1 MGLMQQGRKAMEPQT
16 KWYAAISLFIVAL
29 CFVFYAGDWMQGVVH
44 TKSAFYLWATTP
56 PPCFCSS
63 GGRYCR
69 RVAMIVLLGWKG
81 RARHKRHF
89 QEKIIRAW
97 IEGEVD
103 NQMNS
108 AVHLAFENFGLTLG
122 VCLRNGLPALIQT
135 HGVPVSERSWAV
147 IWILQPKALK
157 VSATFAGG
165 GGSMQMALP
174 NGRCGYTGTFWPLW
188 GLSLSWV
195 WLSEILSDD
204 CDQFFYRYLLGMWER
219 KKCSSLLS
227 SKPLASHSAKA
238 TSVLYVFI

>member
-56 PPCFCSS
+56 PPCFRSS

-97 IEGEVD
+97 IEGKVD

-147 IWILQPKALK
+147 IWILQPKALSRFQLPLRGEGAACRWHYQM
-157 VSATFAGG
+157 VDVVTQVHFDLFGACLSRGF
-165 GGSMQMALP
+165 GSLKFFQMIV
-174 NGRCGYTGTFWPLW
+174 TSFSIDTFWVCGRGRSAQACW
-188 GLSLSWV
+188 VLSL
-195 WLSEILSDD
+195 
-204 CDQFFYRYLLGMWER
+204 
-219 KKCSSLLS
+219 
-227 SKPLASHSAKA
+227 
-238 TSVLYVFI
+238 